1 MNSISLV
8 SPQRA
13 GWFLLFLFCAS
24 PCLAETPPSEP
35 TAATNGA
42 DPGTGTY
49 DPLEGMNRAVYK
61 FNTRFDRALL
71 KPVAK
76 GYDFITPNVV
86 QHSIRSF
93 FSNLLSP
100 SVVLNDLLQA
110 KFRQSA
116 ADTGRFLVNS
126 TVGIVGLFD
135 VAKHVGLKP
144 HDEDFG
150 QTLGAWGVGE
160 GPYLVWPILGPKNL
174 RDSVGWLGDFGTNP
188 VTYVK
193 EPAYSW
199 GLWTLDLIDTRA
211 SLLGVS
217 DVLQQAGGD
226 DEYLFVRE
234 AYHQRRLNLIYD
246 GNPPKPK
253 PMIFDD
259 DLVIEPPAPATP

>member
-1 MNSISLV
+1 MKPCPAFFSYCAVLFLS
-8 SPQRA
+8 
-13 GWFLLFLFCAS
+13 LLFFAAPS
-24 PCLAETPPSEP
+24 HAATPPAESTP
-35 TAATNGA
+35 AA
-42 DPGTGTY
+42 DSVEQGTY
-49 DPLEGMNRAVYK
+49 DPLERVNRAIYK
-61 FNTRFDRALL
+61 FNDRFDRAIL

-76 GYDFITPNVV
+76 GYDAITPDPV

-100 SVVLNDLLQA
+100 TVVVNDLLQA

-135 VAKHVGLKP
+135 VAKHIGLKP

-150 QTLGAWGVGE
+150 QTLGVWGVGE

-174 RDSVGWLGDFGTNP
+174 RDSFGWFGDFATNP

-193 EPAYSW
+193 DSTDQW
-199 GLWTLDLIDTRA
+199 GLWAVDLVDTRA

-217 DVLQQAGGD
+217 DVLQQAAGE

-234 AYHQRRLNLIYD
+234 AYRQRRTNLIYD

-253 PMIFDD
+253 PAFFDD
-259 DLVIEPPAPATP
+259 DLIVEPPAPTTP

>member
-1 MNSISLV
+1 MNPTPLFFFH
-8 SPQRA
+8 RA
-13 GWFLLFLFCAS
+13 GLLILFLFSAS
-24 PCLAETPPSEP
+24 PCFAGTLPVESTP
-35 TAATNGA
+35 AADGVEQ
-42 DPGTGTY
+42 DTY
-49 DPLEGMNRAVYK
+49 DPLERMNRAVYK
-61 FNTRFDRALL
+61 FNDRFDRALL

-76 GYDFITPNVV
+76 GYDFITPNPV

-100 SVVLNDLLQA
+100 TVVLNDLLQA

-126 TVGIVGLFD
+126 TVGIAGLFD
-135 VAKHVGLKP
+135 VAKHIGLKP

-174 RDSVGWLGDFGTNP
+174 RDSAGWLGDFATNP
-188 VTYVK
+188 VTYVND
-193 EPAYSW
+193 PADRW
-199 GLWTLDLIDTRA
+199 GLWAVNLVDTRA

-217 DVLQQAGGD
+217 DVLQQAAGD

-234 AYHQRRLNLIYD
+234 AYRQRRINLIYD

-253 PMIFDD
+253 PTFFDD
-259 DLVIEPPAPATP
+259 DLVVEPPPATP